1 VAPNRIIKES
11 IGSSETLALVTADEE
26 RHFWRL
32 VVQADD
38 FGRFDA
44 RPHVIRSRAYSAML
58 DQVDEG
64 ESERR
69 TLVLAQESVD
79 LIRLY
84 SADGRRYGYFST
96 WDKHQRGRATTSK
109 WPEPPSIDSSRQQ
122 TLSGDSSGQEI
133 AAVTRQQ
140 ALSDVA
146 VSVNGAT
153 ELAPDDD
160 DTFSRRMIQGFQAL
174 AFTVNPSVLG
184 QIKEI
189 EDVHGAI
196 SPDWAGLLFAFAK
209 GNKAMHWN
217 WMRTV
222 LARWCVEG
230 LPEELVEQVPAE
242 LPPVISEASR
252 QVMERMERKEHED
265 AQNAD

>member
-11 IGSSETLALVTADEE
+11 IGASETLAFVTADEE

-58 DQVDEG
+58 DQVDED

-109 WPEPPSIDSSRQQ
+109 WPEPPSIDGSRQQ

-146 VSVNGAT
+146 VSVSVSDSVSDDVFVNGANSV
-153 ELAPDDD
+153 APDDD
-160 DTFSRRMIQGFQAL
+160 DTFSSRVIQGFQSL
-174 AFTVNPSVLG
+174 AFTVNPSILG
-184 QIKEI
+184 DIKEI
-189 EDVHGAI
+189 ESVQGTI
-196 SPDWAGLLFAFAK
+196 PPDWAGLLFTFAK
-209 GNKAMHWN
+209 EHKAMHWN

-222 LARWCVEG
+222 LVRWCVEG
-230 LPEELVEQVPAE
+230 LPEELDPDA
-242 LPPVISEASR
+242 PPKIAIAVIRAPDQDES
-252 QVMERMERKEHED
+252 
-265 AQNAD
+265 